1 MTDPVVAMAVYAA
14 LFIGAH
20 LVISSSV
27 VRPRLIAIVGERAYP
42 GIYSLVVLGAFVL
55 LVSMFAYHKHSGA
68 MLWDLRGVT
77 PIRWIVWIAMLLAFI
92 IFVASFINPNPGSM
106 SAQGRKV
113 DPGTAVGILK
123 ISRHPGFVAFS
134 IFGLAHMLMN
144 GFIGDV
150 IFFGTFPALSIIGG
164 LHQDQRQEAKLGA
177 PYHRLVEQTSFVP
190 GLALIQGRQHW
201 TSADT
206 PWIAIAIG
214 IVLTIVIVWLHP
226 TIFGGYPLGFAW

>member
-68 MLWDLRGVT
+68 TLWDLRGVT

-134 IFGLAHMLMN
+134 IFGLAHMLMI
-144 GFIGDV
+144 GFIRDV
-150 IFFGTFPALSIIGG
+150 IFFGTFPALTIIGG

-177 PYHRLVEQTSFVP
+177 PYHRLVEQT
-190 GLALIQGRQHW
+190 
-201 TSADT
+201 
-206 PWIAIAIG
+206 
-214 IVLTIVIVWLHP
+214 
-226 TIFGGYPLGFAW
+226 